1 MLVAVRRLGFWW
13 AAVTETNNT
22 RRGGLT
28 TALGLYMGMFFNS
41 SIIDH
46 VDVATQAGRAC
57 RPTVHNHSADHRS
70 TPSTQVFTSFLP

>member
-46 VDVATQAGRAC
+46 VDVATSWQSM
-57 RPTVHNHSADHRS
+57 PADGAQS
-70 TPSTQVFTSFLP
+70 LS